1 MKLGLIRQNERGWLS
16 YLESGLEESLIGVV
30 AQPLPRRQGHGNG
43 QEVGRKDMEVN
54 LSVHQEMNG

>member
-1 MKLGLIRQNERGWLS
+1 MSHIYVKLGLIRQSERGWLS

-43 QEVGRKDMEVN
+43 QELAGKIWK
-54 LSVHQEMNG
+54 ST